1 MRRWTWLHFGGVALL
16 CLLALTSWAQN
27 EKRVTIEL
35 KDAPITEAFD
45 QLFRAVGEN
54 FMLLPT
60 VPTERRLTMRLTD
73 VPFEKVLNFLC
84 DLAGL
89 KWERKEG
96 VYVIGPKQPM
106 VGVGAIGGAFIPPA
120 VLPQVAQPIMPPMT
134 IPIPKAF
141 GFVGGTPTPDLS
153 RVYIAMAIP
162 CPGCGTP
169 VRREC
174 PKCKNLMAWEWKF
187 CPFDGTKLPPPP
199 QKCPKCGRPLP
210 KPIHLHP
217 PAAPEQRPKPPIEE

>member
-1 MRRWTWLHFGGVALL
+1 MLRWTLAVVVVAIALSLHGI
-16 CLLALTSWAQN
+16 WAQS

-45 QLFRAVGEN
+45 QLFKAAGEN
-54 FMLLPT
+54 FMLLPIA
-60 VPTERRLTMRLTD
+60 PTERRLTMRLTD
-73 VPFEKVLNFLC
+73 IPFEKALNFLC

-89 KWERKEG
+89 KWERRDS

-106 VGVGAIGGAFIPPA
+106 VSVGAVGGAFIPPS
-120 VLPQVAQPIMPPMT
+120 VLTPIVQPLMPSPT
-134 IPIPKAF
+134 VPIPMPF
-141 GFVGGTPTPDLS
+141 GIVPPGS
-153 RVYIAMAIP
+153 VRVYSAMAIF

-169 VRREC
+169 IHREC
-174 PKCKNLMAWEWKF
+174 PKCKNLTAWEWQF

-217 PAAPEQRPKPPIEE
+217 PAEPEQHLKPPKEK